1 MEANKVSFA
10 YVAGLYSTIK
20 DSDVKVTDAEI
31 LAYMKK
37 NEKKFKAEETR
48 EVEYVLIADEASKE
62 MRLDK
67 ERIRILSGSVV
78 YNQETGKN
86 DTLGF
91 KTTKTQLNL

>member
-37 NEKKFKAEETR
+37 KKRNLKQR
-48 EVEYVLIADEASKE
+48 
-62 MRLDK
+62 RLVK
-67 ERIRILSGSVV
+67 
-78 YNQETGKN
+78 
-86 DTLGF
+86 
-91 KTTKTQLNL
+91 

>member
-20 DSDVKVTDAEI
+20 DSDVKVTDAEM
-31 LAYMKK
+31 AYMKK

-62 MRLDK
+62 DEAGVK
-67 ERIRILSGSVV
+67 ERISGFCPVA
-78 YNQETGKN
+78 
-86 DTLGF
+86 
-91 KTTKTQLNL
+91 